1 VLSSLATSHKIGI
14 AVVAGVFIV
23 FALAS
28 SFLLPSLRPDFPG
41 KRVGLYTAVTAL
53 LTAGM
58 LAAVIALAGEPKEA
72 RGAEGG
78 GESVPATPKPAP
90 APPPAPAAGDA
101 AAGKSLFAAQGCS
114 ACHTFTP
121 AGSKGTVGPDLD
133 KLAADAAKA
142 NHGSVAQYAAESITD
157 PNAYVVPGFPKG
169 VMPTNFSS
177 LSDKQVADLVA
188 FITSTG

>member
-1 VLSSLATSHKIGI
+1 VLSALATSHKVGI

-28 SFLLPSLRPDFPG
+28 SFLLPSMRPEFPG
-41 KRVGLYTAVTAL
+41 RRVGLFAVLTAL

-78 GESVPATPKPAP
+78 GGEGTTATQPRPA
-90 APPPAPAAGDA
+90 PAPAAGDA

-114 ACHTFTP
+114 SCHTFTP

-142 NHGSVAQYAAESITD
+142 NRGSVAQYASESITD
-157 PNAYVVPGFPKG
+157 PNAYVVPGFQKG
-169 VMPTNFSS
+169 IMPTTFGST
-177 LSDKQVADLVA
+177 LSKAQIADLVA
-188 FITSTG
+188 FITSA